1 VSIYQLVLDELDF
14 GYTSVNRSGLCTVI
28 FIQKV
33 SLWENLV

>member
-14 GYTSVNRSGLCTVI
+14 GYTSVKRSGSRAVI

-33 SLWENLV
+33 SL